1 MSDADNSAGADMD
14 GEAMDRDRDSGKES
28 RERQEDFDAAFAAMI
43 SGMEQPFEADS
54 ELSEHTDAGAEVGSN
69 TEGPN
74 SAEAGLDESLD
85 ADLDFPTEETL
96 TLSTRRSIAVYLTPL
111 TEPHA
116 LQVLAELN
124 DSHLEVARTE
134 EGCCVVQE
142 LNLNEEEWEMA
153 LLVKSLG
160 EFHPQIDADASR
172 LSHMTGMP
180 VVVFVALLGP
190 GSDLEPGVNG
200 QVLCGRWKDGAFER
214 DLPAGMVMAQMPLD
228 LEDLLLGRVNP
239 EDVSASTPVQMIS
252 KWQALRMLGM
262 SLRKP
267 KGGQNS

>member
-54 ELSEHTDAGAEVGSN
+54 ELSEHTDAGAEAGSN

-124 DSHLEVARTE
+124 DTHLEVAPTE

-153 LLVKSLG
+153 
-160 EFHPQIDADASR
+160 
-172 LSHMTGMP
+172 MP

-239 EDVSASTPVQMIS
+239 EDVSSSTPVQMIS